1 MTRDEREELKA
12 KAGREAE
19 PYVWGVFIRMSPQSI
34 LSLIA
39 DLEAAE
45 KRAVAN
51 AHTSTRLAAEV
62 VQSDMRLE
70 AAEKRAETAEAER
83 DRLREALEHY
93 AKTRAYGEVARDA
106 LQRIADDKPDNRIE
120 SGADQASRLQAMA
133 DEALR
138 RKAP

>member
-70 AAEKRAETAEAER
+70 AAEKRAEAAEGERDQAKVALAEAAREGM
-83 DRLREALEHY
+83 RLRE
-93 AKTRAYGEVARDA
+93 A

-120 SGADQASRLQAMA
+120 SGVDQASRLQAMA